1 MKRIW
6 IVLMLLFLLLCGCHQ
21 KGTAW
26 ATGLYDPYY
35 IAEVNVPFADNLN
48 TSQFDRVAELERD
61 DYGRGYYWYRTY
73 SLMQGPHI
81 DIYIISQPTQA
92 EQAAYY
98 PDVCYLIRKENEP
111 ELTDEEIAQF
121 KKQNDWN
128 LPIAEEK
135 TYTVSYS
142 KGHKNIANQ
151 TEMNNAVLDYL
162 ALNKE
167 SYSTICNGMERISS
181 HEQLIVA
188 AVCPRSE
195 GGNNEDDLEYYLMVY
210 DIQKEQPISV
220 CQEINIHMPIQ
231 EQVSS
236 FRQALIG

>member
-1 MKRIW
+1 
-6 IVLMLLFLLLCGCHQ
+6 
-21 KGTAW
+21 
-26 ATGLYDPYY
+26 
-35 IAEVNVPFADNLN
+35 
-48 TSQFDRVAELERD
+48 
-61 DYGRGYYWYRTY
+61 
-73 SLMQGPHI
+73 
-81 DIYIISQPTQA
+81 
-92 EQAAYY
+92 
-98 PDVCYLIRKENEP
+98 
-111 ELTDEEIAQF
+111 
-121 KKQNDWN
+121 
-128 LPIAEEK
+128 
-135 TYTVSYS
+135 
-142 KGHKNIANQ
+142 
-151 TEMNNAVLDYL
+151 MNNAVLDYL